1 VVLRGT
7 VVVRLG
13 VVVLGTVVV
22 CLGVVVLGTVVVCLG
37 VVVLGTVV
45 VRLGVVVLGT
55 VVRLGVI
62 ACSAPVATVA
72 RPKEKIQVIAS
83 SDGVWNFCIKQT
95 LGARVPDAKVSR
107 AGASLGHGQ

>member
-1 VVLRGT
+1 
-7 VVVRLG
+7 
-13 VVVLGTVVV
+13 VVV

-45 VRLGVVVLGT
+45 VCRGVVLGTVVVWRGVVVLGT

-72 RPKEKIQVIAS
+72 RPKEKIQLSAS
-83 SDGVWNFCIKQT
+83 N
-95 LGARVPDAKVSR
+95 
-107 AGASLGHGQ
+107 AGA

>member
-1 VVLRGT
+1 M
-7 VVVRLG
+7 
-13 VVVLGTVVV
+13 VV

-45 VRLGVVVLGT
+45 VCRGVVLGTVVVWRGVVVLGT

-72 RPKEKIQVIAS
+72 RPKEKIQLSAS
-83 SDGVWNFCIKQT
+83 N
-95 LGARVPDAKVSR
+95 
-107 AGASLGHGQ
+107 AGA

>member
-1 VVLRGT
+1 
-7 VVVRLG
+7 
-13 VVVLGTVVV
+13 VVV

-45 VRLGVVVLGT
+45 VWRGVVVLGT

-72 RPKEKIQVIAS
+72 RPKEKIQLSAS
-83 SDGVWNFCIKQT
+83 NAGV
-95 LGARVPDAKVSR
+95 
-107 AGASLGHGQ
+107 